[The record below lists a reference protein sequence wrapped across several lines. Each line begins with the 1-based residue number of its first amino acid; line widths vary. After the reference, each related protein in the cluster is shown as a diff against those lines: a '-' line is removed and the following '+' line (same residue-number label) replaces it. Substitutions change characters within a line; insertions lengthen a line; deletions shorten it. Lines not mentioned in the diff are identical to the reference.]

1 MAGLDSGL
9 LNAPAGGKPGAGAAA
24 LRPAA
29 AARRV
34 QQAAPR
40 IDFSI
45 AVGSWRTRPDSPS
58 FQAHRARRSCRSCR
72 SPHRPTL
79 PLLTVSP
86 RSRRRSWL
94 LDVFASL
101 AALLLALG
109 LGTAT
114 AQTPNPAVREVQSL
128 LLRGDLAA
136 ALARTE
142 AADVRD
148 AELRFLRGV
157 ILMDLG
163 RDADAMRSFASLA
176 EDFPQLPDPW
186 NNIALLHDRAGR
198 TDLARLALETALRND
213 PAHRTAR
220 INLGHIH
227 LKLAAQAWEQA
238 ALSAPLDSAVQQ
250 RLDAVR
256 ALLRTTSPDR

>member
-1 MAGLDSGL
+1 MGMG
-9 LNAPAGGKPGAGAAA
+9 
-24 LRPAA
+24 
-29 AARRV
+29 V
-34 QQAAPR
+34 
-40 IDFSI
+40 
-45 AVGSWRTRPDSPS
+45 
-58 FQAHRARRSCRSCR
+58 
-72 SPHRPTL
+72 
-79 PLLTVSP
+79 
-86 RSRRRSWL
+86 
-94 LDVFASL
+94 
-101 AALLLALG
+101 
-109 LGTAT
+109 AT
-114 AQTPNPAVREVQSL
+114 AQTSDPAVRAVQAL
-128 LLRGDLAA
+128 LQRGDLAA

-163 RDADAMRSFASLA
+163 RDADALRSFVRLA

-198 TDLARLALETALRND
+198 TELARLALETALRND

-227 LKLAAQAWEQA
+227 LKLAAQAWELA
-238 ALSAPLDSAVQQ
+238 ALAAPLDSAVQQ

-256 ALLRTTSPDR
+256 ALLRTPAPDR